1 MLLAHGVG
9 GRSDLP
15 VPTGLAVA
23 AAATAVIVSF
33 LALGALW
40 RRPQLRGGAAG
51 RPLPTWLARLI
62 DSPVFRGV
70 LQALTLGIVAVV
82 IAAAF
87 AGADETR
94 FNPAPYLLYVT
105 FWAGLVL
112 VSLLFGPVWR
122 VVNPL
127 RVVHAG
133 LARVLGVDPEEGL
146 RDLSRSVG
154 LWPAAVWLALFA
166 WLELVFPDRAEPQVV
181 GGFLL
186 AYLV

>member
-1 MLLAHGVG
+1 MSTPVILAHGVG

-33 LALGALW
+33 LALGVLW
-40 RRPQLRGGAAG
+40 RRPQLRGGTAG
-51 RPLPTWLARLI
+51 RPLPAGAARVL

-70 LQALTLGIVAVV
+70 LQALTFLVVAVV
-82 IAAAF
+82 VAAAF
-87 AGADETR
+87 VGSDETR

-105 FWAGLVL
+105 FWAGMVF

-133 LARVLGVDPEEGL
+133 LAR
-146 RDLSRSVG
+146 
-154 LWPAAVWLALFA
+154 AL
-166 WLELVFPDRAEPQVV
+166 
-181 GGFLL
+181 
-186 AYLV
+186 